1 MSNLHV
7 VEPVTETPE
16 LDDKQEKMIDFIRS
30 FRALEDAMEP
40 YKEQKRELR
49 KDFKDQGWLTKDE
62 ISMTTKAYRMMNTKN
77 FDMDEFHE
85 DFRYP
90 HYSGRK
96 KLMMLEYYRIREDA
110 VPPEPRQPIGC
121 WVGCSLQSR
130 RCSLAGAYL

>member
-77 FDMDEFHE
+77 FDMDEFTKIL
-85 DFRYP
+85 DTLYTVA
-90 HYSGRK
+90 GRS
-96 KLMMLEYYRIREDA
+96 
-110 VPPEPRQPIGC
+110 Q
-121 WVGCSLQSR
+121 
-130 RCSLAGAYL
+130 

>member
-7 VEPVTETPE
+7 VESVTETPE

-62 ISMTTKAYRMMNTKN
+62 ISMTTKAYRMMNSKN
-77 FDMDEFHE
+77 FDIDEFTKIFE
-85 DFRYP
+85 TLCKVT
-90 HYSGRK
+90 GR
-96 KLMMLEYYRIREDA
+96 
-110 VPPEPRQPIGC
+110 
-121 WVGCSLQSR
+121 S
-130 RCSLAGAYL
+130 

>member
-7 VEPVTETPE
+7 VESVTENPE

-77 FDMDEFHE
+77 FDMDEFTKIL
-85 DFRYP
+85 DTLNTVARG
-90 HYSGRK
+90 S
-96 KLMMLEYYRIREDA
+96 
-110 VPPEPRQPIGC
+110 Q
-121 WVGCSLQSR
+121 Q
-130 RCSLAGAYL
+130 

>member
-7 VEPVTETPE
+7 VESVTETPE

-77 FDMDEFHE
+77 FDMDEFTKIL
-85 DFRYP
+85 DTLTTVA
-90 HYSGRK
+90 GR
-96 KLMMLEYYRIREDA
+96 
-110 VPPEPRQPIGC
+110 
-121 WVGCSLQSR
+121 S
-130 RCSLAGAYL
+130 

>member
-7 VEPVTETPE
+7 VESVTENLE

-77 FDMDEFHE
+77 FDMDEFTKIL
-85 DFRYP
+85 DTLNTVAR
-90 HYSGRK
+90 GT
-96 KLMMLEYYRIREDA
+96 
-110 VPPEPRQPIGC
+110 Q
-121 WVGCSLQSR
+121 Q
-130 RCSLAGAYL
+130 

>member
-7 VEPVTETPE
+7 VESVTETPE
-16 LDDKQEKMIDFIRS
+16 LDDKQKKMIDFIRS

-77 FDMDEFHE
+77 FDIDEFQKIF
-85 DFRYP
+85 DTLATVA
-90 HYSGRK
+90 GRN
-96 KLMMLEYYRIREDA
+96 
-110 VPPEPRQPIGC
+110 
-121 WVGCSLQSR
+121 
-130 RCSLAGAYL
+130 

>member
-7 VEPVTETPE
+7 VETVTETPE

-77 FDMDEFHE
+77 FDIDEFQKIF
-85 DFRYP
+85 DTLTTVA
-90 HYSGRK
+90 GRN
-96 KLMMLEYYRIREDA
+96 
-110 VPPEPRQPIGC
+110 
-121 WVGCSLQSR
+121 
-130 RCSLAGAYL
+130 

>member
-7 VEPVTETPE
+7 VETVTETPE

-77 FDMDEFHE
+77 FDMDEFTKIL
-85 DFRYP
+85 DTLYTV
-90 HYSGRK
+90 SGRS
-96 KLMMLEYYRIREDA
+96 
-110 VPPEPRQPIGC
+110 Q
-121 WVGCSLQSR
+121 
-130 RCSLAGAYL
+130 

>member
-1 MSNLHV
+1 MDEKDKCPGCEHRDDEIRDLRQRLQHAQEQLRHAETARDAMSNLHV

-16 LDDKQEKMIDFIRS
+16 LDDKQEKMLDFIRS

-77 FDMDEFHE
+77 FDMDEFTKIL
-85 DFRYP
+85 DTLTTVA
-90 HYSGRK
+90 GRN
-96 KLMMLEYYRIREDA
+96 
-110 VPPEPRQPIGC
+110 
-121 WVGCSLQSR
+121 
-130 RCSLAGAYL
+130 

>member
-7 VEPVTETPE
+7 VETVTENPE
-16 LDDKQEKMIDFIRS
+16 LDEKQEKMLDFIRS

-77 FDMDEFHE
+77 FDIDEFQKIF
-85 DFRYP
+85 DTLTTVT
-90 HYSGRK
+90 GR
-96 KLMMLEYYRIREDA
+96 
-110 VPPEPRQPIGC
+110 Q
-121 WVGCSLQSR
+121 
-130 RCSLAGAYL
+130 